1 MNPRT
6 MNNMSKNMSLHD
18 DQVAESLLVAQTRLK
33 TEQNNE
39 KYPNN
44 VSQFEEVSMGSI
56 NSFEEGTKKQAQK

>member
-6 MNNMSKNMSLHD
+6 MNNMSKNMSLHE
-18 DQVAESLLVAQTRLK
+18 DQVAESLLMAQTRLR

-44 VSQFEEVSMGSI
+44 ASQFEEVSMGSI
-56 NSFEEGTKKQAQK
+56 NSYEEGTKK

>member
-1 MNPRT
+1 
-6 MNNMSKNMSLHD
+6 MSLHD